1 MIFKALFGK
10 KDPGG
15 IAVGG
20 SKELLHLNIA
30 VDAPVDRAF
39 AAFVDEFDSWWP
51 RDYSWGKDQLKTI
64 GIEPK
69 MGGTCYE
76 EAADGARK
84 AWGTVLAFDRPS
96 HIVIAWQIT
105 ADRAPEESEA
115 TASRVD
121 IRFTANADGGTDVL
135 VVHRDFFRHGDGWEK
150 YREDMAGRKGWP
162 YLIDLY
168 AKAVA
173 G

>member
-10 KDPGG
+10 KDAGG

-20 SKELLHLNIA
+20 SKELLHLTLP
-30 VDAPVDRAF
+30 VDAPIDRAF
-39 AAFVDEFDSWWP
+39 AVFVDEFDSWWP
-51 RDYSWGKDQLKTI
+51 RDYTWGKDQLKTI
-64 GIEPK
+64 AIEPK

-76 EAADGARK
+76 ESPDGDRK
-84 AWGTVLAFDRPS
+84 TWGTVLAFDRPN

-105 ADRAPEESEA
+105 ADRAPEDSEA

-121 IRFTANADGGTDVL
+121 IRFSAKPDGGTDVL

-150 YREDMAGRKGWP
+150 YREDMAGKKGWP